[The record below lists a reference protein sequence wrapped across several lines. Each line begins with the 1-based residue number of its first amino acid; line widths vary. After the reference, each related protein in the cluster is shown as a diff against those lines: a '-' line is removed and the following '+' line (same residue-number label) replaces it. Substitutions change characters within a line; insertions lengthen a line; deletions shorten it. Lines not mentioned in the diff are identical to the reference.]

1 MKSLVTMATWSGV
14 FFCDIFPFGIQVLST
29 IIKKK
34 NHFLHSTDIA
44 PNVMKAKNMPKWWDS
59 SS

>member
-1 MKSLVTMATWSGV
+1 MKSLVTMVTWSGV
-14 FFCDIFPFGIQVLST
+14 FFCGIFPFGIQVLST

-34 NHFLHSTDIA
+34 ITSFILQIA